1 MQTKSLLTLLF
12 VGTFAL
18 TACNKKEDSHP
29 APKAAVVQVTVVDAK
44 GAPAAGVPVKL
55 YDESSYAKF
64 QKDNLT
70 APQRTELTDKK
81 GQVVFRLPDAK
92 WFKQGSRQLTFVVQK
107 GSGKENFHIWS
118 ASRTVAA
125 SQRLRVEIKLEN
137 GPGMSDDPTK
147 PEDPAKPDPGKPGK
161 PGDPG
166 KPGKPGD
173 PGKPGNPGNPGKP
186 GKPGRPGNPGLPGSP
201 GLPGAPGKPG
211 VAGPGSSEVASLD
224 LYDELNGQTLFGGA
238 VYLNAAHELVGGN
251 RYSFIASGP
260 VTGPEAMGLP
270 AIDRIAS
277 RTAVEPGHGYL
288 ICKDISLAQFPSGSW
303 ALASSAEYVKAY
315 VPEWIHRDGA
325 VVGARLQFTTH
336 RVEADD
342 LPQWNRT
349 YDVALA
355 GERSVTVP
363 LKGSGDHEFMALRG
377 DRLQFV
383 SGADEVTVRILDPA
397 AAAGKQYAACIRS
410 GSVYTEIRLRLTL

>member
-70 APQRTELTDKK
+70 SPQRTELTDKK

-137 GPGMSDDPTK
+137 GPGMSDDPAK
-147 PEDPAKPDPGKPGK
+147 PEDPAKPDPG
-161 PGDPG
+161 
-166 KPGKPGD
+166 
-173 PGKPGNPGNPGKP
+173 NPGR
-186 GKPGRPGNPGLPGSP
+186 PGRPGNPGLPGRP

-270 AIDRIAS
+270 APDRMMA
-277 RTAVEPGHGYL
+277 RTAVEPGHGYF

>member
-147 PEDPAKPDPGKPGK
+147 P
-161 PGDPG
+161 
-166 KPGKPGD
+166 
-173 PGKPGNPGNPGKP
+173 
-186 GKPGRPGNPGLPGSP
+186 
-201 GLPGAPGKPG
+201 
-211 VAGPGSSEVASLD
+211 
-224 LYDELNGQTLFGGA
+224 
-238 VYLNAAHELVGGN
+238 
-251 RYSFIASGP
+251 
-260 VTGPEAMGLP
+260 
-270 AIDRIAS
+270 
-277 RTAVEPGHGYL
+277 
-288 ICKDISLAQFPSGSW
+288 
-303 ALASSAEYVKAY
+303 
-315 VPEWIHRDGA
+315 
-325 VVGARLQFTTH
+325 
-336 RVEADD
+336 
-342 LPQWNRT
+342 
-349 YDVALA
+349 
-355 GERSVTVP
+355 
-363 LKGSGDHEFMALRG
+363 
-377 DRLQFV
+377 
-383 SGADEVTVRILDPA
+383 
-397 AAAGKQYAACIRS
+397 
-410 GSVYTEIRLRLTL
+410 

>member
-147 PEDPAKPDPGKPGK
+147 PEDPAKP
-161 PGDPG
+161 
-166 KPGKPGD
+166 
-173 PGKPGNPGNPGKP
+173 
-186 GKPGRPGNPGLPGSP
+186 GKPGRPGNPGLPGRP

-270 AIDRIAS
+270 ALDRMMA
-277 RTAVEPGHGYL
+277 RTAVEPGHGYF